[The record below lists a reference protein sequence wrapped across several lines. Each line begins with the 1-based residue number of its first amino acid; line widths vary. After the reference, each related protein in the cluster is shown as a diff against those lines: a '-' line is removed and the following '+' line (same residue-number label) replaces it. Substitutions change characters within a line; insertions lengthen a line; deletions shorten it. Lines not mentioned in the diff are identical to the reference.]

1 MEAKCRKCENYFDKS
16 EIIVVQEGIFCK
28 DCLPPDHTPMPFTL
42 HISWR
47 GITALM
53 DYIDGSGD
61 LETLE
66 VIEKIRHRL
75 GVKVIEQIR
84 RILHG
89 EVRESDS

>member
-1 MEAKCRKCENYFDKS
+1 
-16 EIIVVQEGIFCK
+16 
-28 DCLPPDHTPMPFTL
+28 
-42 HISWR
+42 
-47 GITALM
+47 M